1 MKLDELYRN
10 GLQLNDSV
18 VLFEVVEGDDPPI
31 YRTVTVADVRDL
43 LVWATDVSEA
53 FEAMQKVI
61 LGRPE

>member
-10 GLQLNDSV
+10 GLQLKDSV

-31 YRTVTVADVRDL
+31 YRSVTVADVREL

-53 FEAMQKVI
+53 FEGLKKVI
-61 LGRPE
+61 EGRPE